1 MNKSLVFKGHKITP
15 FDKGDGKIWFTNKQ
29 LSELLGYKDESSVT
43 RIFNRNKDEFT
54 DGMSQT
60 VNLTVSSKN
69 NEIQNKRVR
78 IFSVRGAHLVGILSK
93 TEIAKALRRW
103 LLDLAEKESKPQA
116 ELANLDMD
124 ELKSLT
130 INEMQNRLVAADN
143 WSFENFGKK
152 GSDLMN
158 LRKRHLKK
166 IRKAKKAIIDLSQLT
181 LPDMGDFPDGGEPA

>member
-60 VNLTVSSKN
+60 VNLTVSNKN
-69 NEIQNKRVR
+69 NEMQNKRVR

-93 TEIAKALRRW
+93 TDIAKALRRW

>member
-60 VNLTVSSKN
+60 VNLTVSNKN
-69 NEIQNKRVR
+69 NEMQNKRVR

-130 INEMQNRLVAADN
+130 INEMQNRLIAADN

>member
-1 MNKSLVFKGHKITP
+1 MSDKLVFKGNEVIP
-15 FDKGDGKIWFTNKQ
+15 FDNGDGKVWFTNKQ
-29 LSELLGYKDESSVT
+29 LSELLEYKDESSVT

-60 VNLTVSSKN
+60 VSLTVSNKN

-78 IFSVRGAHLVGILSK
+78 IFSIRGAHLVGILSK
-93 TEIAKALRRW
+93 TDVAKALRRW
-103 LLDLAEKESKPQA
+103 LLDLAEKESKPQQGWQS
-116 ELANLDMD
+116 LDMD

-166 IRKAKKAIIDLSQLT
+166 IRKAKKAIMDLSQLT
-181 LPDMGDFPDGGEPA
+181 LPDMGDFPNGEEPA

>member
-130 INEMQNRLVAADN
+130 INEMQNRLIAADN

>member
-60 VNLTVSSKN
+60 VNLTVSNKN
-69 NEIQNKRVR
+69 NEMQNKRVR

-93 TEIAKALRRW
+93 TDIAKALRRW

-130 INEMQNRLVAADN
+130 INEMQNRLIAVDN

-166 IRKAKKAIIDLSQLT
+166 IRKAKKFIIDLSQLT

>member
-1 MNKSLVFKGHKITP
+1 MSDKLVFKGNEVIP
-15 FDKGDGKIWFTNKQ
+15 FDNGDGKVWFTNKQ
-29 LSELLGYKDESSVT
+29 LSELLEYKDESSVT

-60 VNLTVSSKN
+60 VNLTVSNKN

-78 IFSVRGAHLVGILSK
+78 IFSIRGAHLVGILSK
-93 TEIAKALRRW
+93 TDVAKALRRW
-103 LLDLAEKESKPQA
+103 LLDLAEKESKPQTG
-116 ELANLDMD
+116 LANLDMN

-130 INEMQNRLVAADN
+130 INEMQNRLVSADN

-166 IRKAKKAIIDLSQLT
+166 IRKAKKAIMDLSQLT
-181 LPDMGDFPDGGEPA
+181 LPDMGEFPDGEDPA

>member
-1 MNKSLVFKGHKITP
+1 MRCKIKECGY
-15 FDKGDGKIWFTNKQ
+15 FRLEVLIW
-29 LSELLGYKDESSVT
+29 S
-43 RIFNRNKDEFT
+43 
-54 DGMSQT
+54 
-60 VNLTVSSKN
+60 VSSLK
-69 NEIQNKRVR
+69 
-78 IFSVRGAHLVGILSK
+78 LILLK
-93 TEIAKALRRW
+93 HFV
-103 LLDLAEKESKPQA
+103 DLAEKESKPQA

-130 INEMQNRLVAADN
+130 INEMQNRLVAANN

>member
-1 MNKSLVFKGHKITP
+1 MNKSLVFKGNKIIP
-15 FDKGDGKIWFTNKQ
+15 FDNGDGKIWFTNKQ

-60 VNLTVSSKN
+60 VNLTVSNKN
-69 NEIQNKRVR
+69 NGMQNKRVR

-93 TEIAKALRRW
+93 TDIAKALRRW
-103 LLDLAEKESKPQA
+103 LLDLAEKESKPQV

>member
-78 IFSVRGAHLVGILSK
+78 IFSVRGAHLVGILFK

>member
-60 VNLTVSSKN
+60 VNLTVSNKN
-69 NEIQNKRVR
+69 NEMQNKRVR

-93 TEIAKALRRW
+93 TDIAKALRRW

-130 INEMQNRLVAADN
+130 INEMQNRLVAVDN

-166 IRKAKKAIIDLSQLT
+166 IRKAKKFIIDLSQLT

>member
-60 VNLTVSSKN
+60 VNLTVSNKN
-69 NEIQNKRVR
+69 NEMQNKRVR

-130 INEMQNRLVAADN
+130 INEMQNRLVAVDN

>member
-1 MNKSLVFKGHKITP
+1 MNKSLVFKGNKITP

-130 INEMQNRLVAADN
+130 INEMQNRLIAADN

>member
-93 TEIAKALRRW
+93 TDIAKALRRW

-130 INEMQNRLVAADN
+130 INEM
-143 WSFENFGKK
+143 
-152 GSDLMN
+152 
-158 LRKRHLKK
+158 
-166 IRKAKKAIIDLSQLT
+166 
-181 LPDMGDFPDGGEPA
+181 

>member
-1 MNKSLVFKGHKITP
+1 ML
-15 FDKGDGKIWFTNKQ
+15 IW
-29 LSELLGYKDESSVT
+29 S
-43 RIFNRNKDEFT
+43 
-54 DGMSQT
+54 
-60 VNLTVSSKN
+60 VSSLK
-69 NEIQNKRVR
+69 
-78 IFSVRGAHLVGILSK
+78 LILLK
-93 TEIAKALRRW
+93 HFV
-103 LLDLAEKESKPQA
+103 DLAEKESKPQA

-130 INEMQNRLVAADN
+130 INEMQNRLVAANN

>member
-60 VNLTVSSKN
+60 VNLTVSNKN
-69 NEIQNKRVR
+69 NEMQNKGVR

-93 TEIAKALRRW
+93 TDIAKALRRW

-130 INEMQNRLVAADN
+130 INEMQNRLVAVDN

-166 IRKAKKAIIDLSQLT
+166 IRKAKKFIIDLSQLT

>member
-60 VNLTVSSKN
+60 VNLTVSNKN
-69 NEIQNKRVR
+69 NEMQNKRVR
-78 IFSVRGAHLVGILSK
+78 IFSVRGAYLVGILSK
-93 TEIAKALRRW
+93 TDIAKALRRW